1 MEFHRVARLH
11 PTRLTP
17 IAVLITIA
25 LFAPLPTL
33 AQSSSTNPIQN
44 VVEEDGYLLGAG
56 DRIKIDFFSVTE
68 FSGEY
73 QVLPNGTV
81 NLPQVGA
88 VAVRGKTLKQAAQG
102 IANRYEPILQR
113 PVITVSLLIARP
125 VTIAI
130 AGEVNRPGSYALPLS
145 EANNNPRLT
154 RLLQL
159 AEGITQAADLRRV
172 QIRRPSS
179 VNPSQ
184 DDVMTVDLWELVQ
197 QGNIRQ
203 DVQLRD
209 GDSIFVPAT
218 PIANLD
224 EARQLAAVNFAS
236 RSDRPIKISVV
247 GAVNR
252 PGPHTLDTQ
261 AAANVT
267 GTPAIPQVPSVTRAI
282 QTAGGITQYADIRNI
297 EVRRPL
303 KTGADQRIKIDFWSL
318 FKSGDLRQDLPLQD
332 GDTIEVPIASAISD
346 REATE
351 LASASFSPEKISVNV
366 VGEVERSGTVAVPPN
381 TPLNQALLAAGGLN
395 KRANR
400 RTVTLVRL
408 NLNGTVSKRDIALDF
423 ARGLDEQGNPAL
435 RNNDTVIVKR
445 SAIAGIGDTVG
456 TVLSPFSGI
465 FGLVRLLGL

>member
-1 MEFHRVARLH
+1 ML
-11 PTRLTP
+11 L
-17 IAVLITIA
+17 L
-25 LFAPLPTL
+25 LAPLPTL
-33 AQSSSTNPIQN
+33 AQSSATSSAGGAA
-44 VVEEDGYLLGAG
+44 EEDGYLLGAG
-56 DRIKIDFFSVTE
+56 DRVRIDFFSVTE

-88 VAVRGKTLKQAAQG
+88 VAVRGKTLKQASQL
-102 IANRYEPILQR
+102 ISSRYAPVLQR
-113 PVITVSLLIARP
+113 PVITVSLVAARP

-130 AGEVNRPGSYALPLS
+130 AGEVNRPGSYAIPLA
-145 EANNNPRLT
+145 EANNNPRVT

-179 VNPSQ
+179 VTPGR
-184 DDVMTVDLWELVQ
+184 DEVMTVDLWQLVK
-197 QGNIRQ
+197 QGDIRQ
-203 DVQLRD
+203 DLQLRD
-209 GDSIFVPAT
+209 GDSIFIPAT
-218 PIANLD
+218 TIANLD

-252 PGPHTLDTQ
+252 PGPHTLDPQIATT
-261 AAANVT
+261 VT
-267 GTPAIPQVPSVTRAI
+267 GTPAIPQIPSVTRAI

-297 EVRRPL
+297 EVRRPI

-318 FKSGDLRQDLPLQD
+318 LKSGDLRQDLPLQD

-351 LASASFSPEKISVNV
+351 LASASFSPDKISVNV

-381 TPLNQALLAAGGLN
+381 TPLNQAILAAGGLN

-400 RTVTLVRL
+400 KTVTLVRL
-408 NLNGTVSKRDIALDF
+408 NLNGTVAKRDIQLDF

-445 SAIAGIGDTVG
+445 STIAGIGDTVG
-456 TVLSPFSGI
+456 TVLSPFTGV
-465 FGLVRLLGL
+465 FGLFRLLGL